1 MPCGSCGAT
10 VTRPEFTAT
19 GSSESCA
26 HVHRA
31 SREIRESALSGDN
44 RSRCRCS
51 RPPLK
56 LLRCAKG
63 DPLAFHALV
72 VDDSSAVRAFVRA
85 SLENADFARVEEAGT
100 GFEALR
106 FLATHAF
113 DVVIVDVN
121 MPDING
127 LELLSFMKKSPRQQG
142 ARKILISTQA
152 GGLDSQRGAELGAD
166 AFLKKPFTVD
176 ELRELVSSLLRP
188 AEGVSG

>member
-1 MPCGSCGAT
+1 
-10 VTRPEFTAT
+10 V
-19 GSSESCA
+19 
-26 HVHRA
+26 
-31 SREIRESALSGDN
+31 I
-44 RSRCRCS
+44 
-51 RPPLK
+51 
-56 LLRCAKG
+56 
-63 DPLAFHALV
+63 FHALI

-85 SLENADFARVEEAGT
+85 SLESADFARVEEAGT

-106 FLATHAF
+106 ILATHAF

-152 GGLDSQRGAELGAD
+152 GGLDSQRGVELGAD

-176 ELRELVSSLLRP
+176 ELRELVSRLLTP
-188 AEGVSG
+188 VEGVSG

>member
-1 MPCGSCGAT
+1 M
-10 VTRPEFTAT
+10 
-19 GSSESCA
+19 
-26 HVHRA
+26 
-31 SREIRESALSGDN
+31 I
-44 RSRCRCS
+44 
-51 RPPLK
+51 
-56 LLRCAKG
+56 
-63 DPLAFHALV
+63 FHALI

-85 SLENADFARVEEAGT
+85 SLESADFARVEEAGT

-106 FLATHAF
+106 ILATHAF

-152 GGLDSQRGAELGAD
+152 GGLDSQRGVELGAD

-176 ELRELVSSLLRP
+176 ELRELVSRLLTP
-188 AEGVSG
+188 VEGVSG

>member
-1 MPCGSCGAT
+1 M
-10 VTRPEFTAT
+10 
-19 GSSESCA
+19 
-26 HVHRA
+26 
-31 SREIRESALSGDN
+31 I
-44 RSRCRCS
+44 
-51 RPPLK
+51 
-56 LLRCAKG
+56 
-63 DPLAFHALV
+63 FHALI

-85 SLENADFARVEEAGT
+85 SLESTDFARVEEAGT

-106 FLATHAF
+106 ILATHAF

-152 GGLDSQRGAELGAD
+152 GGLDSQRGVELGAD

-176 ELRELVSSLLRP
+176 ELRELVSRLLTP
-188 AEGVSG
+188 VEGVSG